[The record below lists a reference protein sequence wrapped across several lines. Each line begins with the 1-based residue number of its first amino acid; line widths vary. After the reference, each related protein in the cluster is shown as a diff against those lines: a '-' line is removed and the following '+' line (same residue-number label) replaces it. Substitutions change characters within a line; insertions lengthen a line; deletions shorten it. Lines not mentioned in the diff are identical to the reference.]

1 MIVLNNRKEAPVS
14 AVFDIVCTIRYGI
27 EGQCVQIMEKKQ
39 NVGKGS
45 GIQEKMAAV
54 VTAFSRTT

>member
-1 MIVLNNRKEAPVS
+1 M
-14 AVFDIVCTIRYGI
+14 
-27 EGQCVQIMEKKQ
+27 QIMEKKQ

-54 VTAFSRTT
+54 VTAFSRTDVYKRQFLHR

>member
-1 MIVLNNRKEAPVS
+1 M
-14 AVFDIVCTIRYGI
+14 
-27 EGQCVQIMEKKQ
+27 QIMEKKQ

>member
-1 MIVLNNRKEAPVS
+1 MLSLICLYYKIWDRGTMCADN
-14 AVFDIVCTIRYGI
+14 G
-27 EGQCVQIMEKKQ
+27 GKKQ